1 MRWRMLALLSLAEL
15 LGMSLWF
22 AAAAVAPQLSIRW
35 GLDAARVGWL
45 TNAVQLGFVAGTAAA
60 AVLNLADLVPARGFF
75 SASAALGALANAALA
90 VTPGFGAALVSRFF
104 CGFFLAGVYPPAMK
118 MISTWFKDWR
128 GLAIGTVVGAL
139 TVGKATPYL
148 VHAIRGASVSA
159 VTLVASGGALLAA
172 ALVALAYRDGPH
184 EFPRRAFSWRL
195 AGSVFRHR
203 ETRLAI
209 AGYLGH
215 MWELYA
221 MWTWLPA
228 FLAASAAARAARG
241 LPAPVSAVTD
251 LLAFGAIAAGGLGCV
266 WGGWAARSAGYERV
280 VTRSMAASGACALGV
295 GLPVGAGPCGVG
307 VGFLR
312 GRRLR
317 AVQRARDRGGA
328 PARCGHGAH
337 APDLARVPAHD
348 GHDPAGAGDCPCF
361 QLALG
366 VSSPGNRARARDRG
380 DRAPR
385 ARARSLIATRNRLT
399 RSVGGR
405 RDGRKGG
412 PRVVS
417 PTPQARR
424 TRADNRP
431 MGPRRLRAP
440 RVGPVAQGR
449 RDDGSAHSSRRK

>member
-295 GLPVGAGPCGVG
+295 GLLFGASPWALVPVAWLWGFFVVADSAQFSALVTEVAPPHAVG
-307 VGFLR
+307 TALTLQTSLGFL
-312 GRRLR
+312 LTM
-317 AVQRARDRGGA
+317 VTIQ
-328 PARCGHGAH
+328 
-337 APDLARVPAHD
+337 LVPAI
-348 GHDPAGAGDCPCF
+348 
-361 QLALG
+361 
-366 VSSPGNRARARDRG
+366 ARASSWRW
-380 DRAPR
+380 AFPVL
-385 ARARSLIATRNRLT
+385 AI
-399 RSVGGR
+399 
-405 RDGRKGG
+405 
-412 PRVVS
+412 
-417 PTPQARR
+417 
-424 TRADNRP
+424 
-431 MGPRRLRAP
+431 
-440 RVGPVAQGR
+440 GPVLGIAAIARLGR
-449 RDDGSAHSSRRK
+449 ERGV